1 MSNYHANICKHI
13 CNLLQKTIGE
23 LKKEKQKKEKKK
35 SHSDTS
41 KVLLGGL
48 VVEFG

>member
-1 MSNYHANICKHI
+1 MQIYANTFVIYYK
-13 CNLLQKTIGE
+13 KKIGE
-23 LKKEKQKKEKKK
+23 LKKEKQKKEKRK
-35 SHSDTS
+35 SHSYTS